1 MADNFTDKHIHNI
14 IYNQLSRDK
23 YYQLLKEGKV
33 NEDEFYITNDAFKD
47 NAGGLDVLD
56 IGQSLY
62 IDETQ
67 GLRRWLNGSWV
78 DINDNTRGFYER
90 LNKAVL
96 NNPNIVCTNEEYESF
111 IANSTFG
118 QCGKFVI
125 DNINKQVRLPK
136 VIYTCGAL
144 NINDLA
150 DLDTQRIL
158 VAKKEPTDSDKSWY
172 NWYSDGWLEQGG
184 YVPYRVAGYLQI
196 QLFIPFINNY
206 YSLTGGVD
214 TPDTAFPNN
223 GHSVAFR
230 NKTLNSFE
238 AAVHD
243 DASLNAGAWTWE
255 AKGYANKPTIQD
267 INITDGNNVRYPY
280 FIQIATGLTTVVN
293 IESDVQLNNPY
304 TLGESKYSPIILNN
318 LSWLSADIKDNTRE
332 LYPTYYDMLLDIYR
346 GKKAVGGLTVKLST
360 DEDITRLDHVIN
372 LTNNTFNLPALNG
385 TENGPIKSLND
396 IIDYKVQLTES
407 PVLFVA
413 PYNGWFYIEF
423 PYEADKYVSLKNNNT
438 RQRVVNTPASTSAP
452 LVAQLFCNKG
462 DTVEV
467 TYSATQAVSVF
478 EFQIAS
484 NLGHLYYYVG
494 DTVQNANLINAGK
507 LADIITRD
515 RQYYLVDSWT
525 NTNKGWYRK
534 YSDGWLEQGGY
545 ISTNNKAR
553 AWGTTTITFHTP
565 FKDTNY
571 NCSLI
576 SNGISDGAYGVGG
589 YPNNF
594 TTKSCQMQ
602 IYNNGGQAEFWYAC
616 GYYK

>member
-96 NNPNIVCTNEEYESF
+96 NNPNLVCTNEEYESF

-158 VAKKEPTDSDKSWY
+158 IAKKEPTSSDKSWY

-184 YVPYRVAGYLQI
+184 QITPTNAQTVTLPKPYRDTNFSVIATS
-196 QLFIPFINNY
+196 NY
-206 YSLTGGVD
+206 K
-214 TPDTAFPNN
+214 DTANRRWASAGVTSN
-223 GHSVAFR
+223 TQIWVMSSSSSTAAST
-230 NKTLNSFE
+230 TLC
-238 AAVHD
+238 
-243 DASLNAGAWTWE
+243 TWE

-267 INITDGNNVRYPY
+267 INITDGNSVRYPY

-346 GKKAVGGLTVKLST
+346 GEKAVGGLTVKLNT

-396 IIDYKVQLTES
+396 VIDYKAQLTES

-494 DTVQNANLINAGK
+494 ETVQNANLINAGK

-545 ISTNNKAR
+545 ISTNNNAR
-553 AWGTTTITFHTP
+553 AWGNTTITFHIP

-576 SNGISDGAYGVGG
+576 SNGISDGAYGTGG

>member
-158 VAKKEPTDSDKSWY
+158 IAKKEPTSSDKSWY

-184 YVPYRVAGYLQI
+184 QITPTNAHEITLPKPYRDANFSVTATS
-196 QLFIPFINNY
+196 NY
-206 YSLTGGVD
+206 K
-214 TPDTAFPNN
+214 DTANRRWASAGVTSN
-223 GHSVAFR
+223 TQIWVMTSSSSTAAST
-230 NKTLNSFE
+230 TLC
-238 AAVHD
+238 
-243 DASLNAGAWTWE
+243 TWE

-267 INITDGNNVRYPY
+267 INITDGINVRYPY

-346 GKKAVGGLTVKLST
+346 GEKAVEGLTVKLDT
-360 DEDITRLDHVIN
+360 DEDVTRLDHVIN

-396 IIDYKVQLTES
+396 VIDYKAQLTES

-545 ISTNNKAR
+545 ISTNNNAR

-589 YPNNF
+589 YPNSF
-594 TTKSCQMQ
+594 TTKSCEMQ
-602 IYNNGGQAEFWYAC
+602 IYNNGGQTEFWYAC